1 MCGHLAWKGSFVE
14 KSDVG
19 ERLKTT
25 QYAQI
30 TNRNINEK
38 ELKTKAAFETAF
50 HVNDQMEKYRH
61 RDNYRNKNK
70 TNTMIMGEKYS
81 TKAALVTTGQPQR
94 EKDASLHGWLL
105 SHISEKNI
113 VFWFRG
119 DFFITSL
126 SGGLLLSFGGGLLPH
141 LCEEEFFLVFVA
153 TFCPLFVS
161 FW

>member
-1 MCGHLAWKGSFVE
+1 MDMCDHLACKASFVE
-14 KSDVG
+14 KSNVG

-25 QYAQI
+25 QVAQI

-94 EKDASLHGWLL
+94 EKDASLHG
-105 SHISEKNI
+105 
-113 VFWFRG
+113 
-119 DFFITSL
+119 
-126 SGGLLLSFGGGLLPH
+126 
-141 LCEEEFFLVFVA
+141 
-153 TFCPLFVS
+153 
-161 FW
+161 